1 MINIGKADTQ
11 KIFSDAYK
19 EIIGIDTIQNTNMP
33 ANFGHMVGYDA
44 QYYGY
49 LVSFLQKSN
58 IMNYLQIIII
68 TEYVLNSIL
77 SFFSGVKCLVSICTR
92 HDSRKK
98 DS

>member
-1 MINIGKADTQ
+1 
-11 KIFSDAYK
+11 
-19 EIIGIDTIQNTNMP
+19 MP

-58 IMNYLQIIII
+58 IMNYLIDIIII
-68 TEYVLNSIL
+68 TEYVLNGIL
-77 SFFSGVKCLVSICTR
+77 SFFSGVKSLVSICTR
-92 HDSRKK
+92 QDSRKK